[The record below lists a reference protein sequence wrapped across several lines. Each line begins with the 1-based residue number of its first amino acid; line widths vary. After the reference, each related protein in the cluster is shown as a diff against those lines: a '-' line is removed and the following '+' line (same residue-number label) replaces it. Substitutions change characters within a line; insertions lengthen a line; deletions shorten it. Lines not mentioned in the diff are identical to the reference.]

1 MGNTMIM
8 SRGFGGLHT
17 YHSLIS
23 RLLTHMKAKPVFK
36 RKLILTVVV
45 LSIFVLG
52 FMDYATGHELGFF
65 VFYFLPIAIAAWKTS
80 PITAYIVSILSATV
94 CFLSAI
100 YSSQPGSSGL
110 ITVWNGAL
118 WLICY
123 LIIAYCTLRIRVLR
137 AREAEASHDHLKE
150 GKPSREWIPICASC
164 RKIRDDK
171 GRWEEFEDYLGENAD
186 AQLTHGLCQ
195 ECIDKL
201 LREAGIEN
209 SLPIDKTLR
218 RGPPLDSKEEEGK

>member
-65 VFYFLPIAIAAWKTS
+65 VFL
-80 PITAYIVSILSATV
+80 
-94 CFLSAI
+94 
-100 YSSQPGSSGL
+100 
-110 ITVWNGAL
+110 
-118 WLICY
+118 
-123 LIIAYCTLRIRVLR
+123 
-137 AREAEASHDHLKE
+137 
-150 GKPSREWIPICASC
+150 
-164 RKIRDDK
+164 
-171 GRWEEFEDYLGENAD
+171 
-186 AQLTHGLCQ
+186 
-195 ECIDKL
+195 
-201 LREAGIEN
+201 
-209 SLPIDKTLR
+209 
-218 RGPPLDSKEEEGK
+218 